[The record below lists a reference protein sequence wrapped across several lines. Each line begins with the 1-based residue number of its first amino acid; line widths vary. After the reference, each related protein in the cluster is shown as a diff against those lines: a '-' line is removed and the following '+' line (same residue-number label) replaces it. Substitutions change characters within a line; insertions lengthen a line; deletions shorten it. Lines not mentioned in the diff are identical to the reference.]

1 LTLHRSSF
9 VKALRAEFPAIES
22 WLAGYRDSLT
32 FEMMRFRHFT
42 EDAIKRGEMSTVKKC
57 FRFLEKAFATGNRHI
72 RNSVVVSY
80 LEHLEFGGA
89 NGPAAEKLLAPE
101 LAAER
106 SRMLRIFR
114 ELEELPKRKRGRS
127 GAA

>member
-9 VKALRAEFPAIES
+9 VKALRDEFPAIES
-22 WLAGYRDSLT
+22 WLAGYRDNLT
-32 FEMMRFRHFT
+32 FEMMQFRHFT

-57 FRFLEKAFATGNRHI
+57 FQFLRKAYATGNRHV

-80 LEHLEFGGA
+80 LEHLEFAGA
-89 NGPAAEKLLAPE
+89 NGPAAEKLLARE

-106 SRMLRIFR
+106 TRMLRVLR
-114 ELEELPKRKRGRS
+114 EREELPKRKPRRS